1 MQAEAD
7 SRNRQF
13 STVQGRTPG
22 GSAGLGLTFDR
33 MMQGWIDSVAPCPWT
48 AHTGGASHRRR
59 ARHAASRS
67 HAPLYTP
74 EQRQRRDATPWTLV
88 QGVLAPLQ
96 FLVFAVSLFLVV
108 RYLATGEG
116 YGLATASVIIK
127 TLVLYLI
134 MVTGAVWEKV
144 VFGRYLF
151 APAFFWEDVFS
162 MVVLALHTAYIGAVL
177 FSLGTP
183 VQQMMIALAAYFT
196 YVINA
201 GQFLWKLRAAR
212 LEGAVS

>member
-48 AHTGGASHRRR
+48 AHAGCASHRRR

-116 YGLATASVIIK
+116 YVLATASVIIK

-183 VQQMMIALAAYFT
+183 DQQMMIALAAYFT